1 MSNIN
6 KKEYL
11 VRLYGVLRNVLTKR
25 TKILIGFLPVAAV
38 ISALFEVASVGML
51 VPFIQSLI
59 NPDFLKNIDGIPSVM
74 TFFGLSDSDVVHYV
88 QISFLL
94 FIIFSGATRI
104 FCNRILLFTNA
115 RIGSELANNGVEKLL
130 NADYQTHMYK
140 DSSAAITA
148 LTRKIDEILDLTIT
162 PILMLITGGI
172 TLSMIIGFLA
182 WAAPEISAFIF
193 ITVLMTYALVSYI
206 TTRMLKRF
214 SKIQASASVS
224 VMTNLKEMITGFRE
238 IRLKHLND
246 KYGKQHLEADQL
258 FRKSQASIR
267 FYSQSPK
274 FIVETVILLIAFAL
288 TLVLME
294 EGMLIDSSPTLIMI
308 ALGLQKALPYAQI
321 LYSSF
326 TLLEGGKASG
336 MDVIDS
342 LDTSE
347 VSVPE
352 DKGVSDTDLDFQH
365 IQLVNVSFKYRAS
378 PEIIFEN
385 INCLIEAGDRIG
397 IVGGSGT
404 GKSTFSDLLL
414 GLIEPTQ
421 GSILINGFDLE
432 AQKLMT
438 WQNMVAHVSQ
448 SLFVQNSSL
457 AENIAFGIA
466 KSEIDVTRL
475 KKSFG

>member
-1 MSNIN
+1 
-6 KKEYL
+6 
-11 VRLYGVLRNVLTKR
+11 
-25 TKILIGFLPVAAV
+25 
-38 ISALFEVASVGML
+38 
-51 VPFIQSLI
+51 
-59 NPDFLKNIDGIPSVM
+59 
-74 TFFGLSDSDVVHYV
+74 
-88 QISFLL
+88 
-94 FIIFSGATRI
+94 
-104 FCNRILLFTNA
+104 
-115 RIGSELANNGVEKLL
+115 
-130 NADYQTHMYK
+130 
-140 DSSAAITA
+140 
-148 LTRKIDEILDLTIT
+148 
-162 PILMLITGGI
+162 
-172 TLSMIIGFLA
+172 
-182 WAAPEISAFIF
+182 
-193 ITVLMTYALVSYI
+193 
-206 TTRMLKRF
+206 
-214 SKIQASASVS
+214 
-224 VMTNLKEMITGFRE
+224 MTNLKEMITGFRE

-475 KKSFG
+475 KKVLDDVGLADFVTHLPNGIWSFLGEDGGAISGGQRQRICLARALYDSKAEILILDEPTSALNAELEDEIIRLIFALKKFKAVVIVTHNRDILVHCNKTIDLDNKDKITQM